1 MRTSFICGILY
12 FILMKFFFHRTDS
25 FVEAEALAVG
35 VFIVTLNQARARFTE
50 RKHSV
55 KTGGESYRSF
65 AEFIDL
71 SNTYT
76 TASRLLS
83 LTIIFGLL
91 SAFFDVA
98 AVIMLCTHD
107 NEHLLSTSLMGVFFA
122 VLTIFAAYQ
131 LYRKRHANKSH

>member
-1 MRTSFICGILY
+1 MRISFTCGMLY
-12 FILMKFFFHRTDS
+12 FILMKFLFHRTDN

-35 VFIVTLNQARARFTE
+35 VFVATLNQARARFTG
-50 RKHSV
+50 RKHVV

-76 TASRLLS
+76 TAPRLLS
-83 LTIIFGLL
+83 LTIILGLL
-91 SAFFDVA
+91 SAFFDVG
-98 AVIMLCTHD
+98 AVIMFRTHD
-107 NEHLLSTSLMGVFFA
+107 NEHVLSTSLMGVFLA